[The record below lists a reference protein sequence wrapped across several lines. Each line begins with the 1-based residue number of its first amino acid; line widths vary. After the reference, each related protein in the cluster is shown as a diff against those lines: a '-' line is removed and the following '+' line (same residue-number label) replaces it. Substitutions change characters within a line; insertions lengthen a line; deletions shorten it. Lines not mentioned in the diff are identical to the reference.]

1 MCCSINSYDDVDC
14 GPADPIP
21 SFRPKLVPG
30 LQLHDVITREDRSKF
45 VSEISFFKLFFT
57 HELIDMICMYTNK
70 YAKFVAP
77 QHPVLSM
84 GWIDVTREEMYR
96 YIGLLFYMSVADY
109 PALYL
114 YWSTATLFHGTWARA
129 FISSRRRFQQIS
141 SFLKVSNFE
150 NEKKD
155 DKLCKV
161 RFLHD
166 YIRRKCMKL
175 YQPDVNVSIDE
186 RMVQNKGRY
195 SFRQYI
201 KDKPTKWGIKIWVIA
216 DSATGYTYNFDV
228 YTGKR
233 DKTAKTSFG
242 LAYDVVFRLMSTLF
256 GQGYK
261 LFVDNFYSSV
271 QLCKD
276 LLKHQTTLCGT
287 ILTNRRGIPKSF
299 KSKKKLEERGAG
311 QWIRD
316 GNVVFLQWQDN
327 KKVTFITSMSKN
339 ASKFQYCKRRTKVK
353 GEFRT
358 LFVRQPTVVSEY
370 NQFMSDVDKSD
381 QLIGKYNSL
390 RRTNR
395 FWKTLFYHFLDIAK
409 VNAYILFQEWRKL
422 NPDIA
427 ELQRP
432 ARYGQLE
439 FTVELMK
446 QLANL
451 SDSERIPTYEVHTN
465 NNGHPVK
472 PKWST
477 KANNCKRCY
486 RLLKKEV
493 KTSVKCETC
502 NTHLCFN
509 SKRECLNLEH
519 MSD

>member
-175 YQPDVNVSIDE
+175 YQPDVNVTIDE

-201 KDKPTKWGIKIWVIA
+201 KDKPTKWVIKIWVIA

-299 KSKKKLEERGAG
+299 KSKRNLR
-311 QWIRD
+311 
-316 GNVVFLQWQDN
+316 NVVQD
-327 KKVTFITSMSKN
+327 S
-339 ASKFQYCKRRTKVK
+339 
-353 GEFRT
+353 G
-358 LFVRQPTVVSEY
+358 
-370 NQFMSDVDKSD
+370 
-381 QLIGKYNSL
+381 
-390 RRTNR
+390 
-395 FWKTLFYHFLDIAK
+395 
-409 VNAYILFQEWRKL
+409 
-422 NPDIA
+422 
-427 ELQRP
+427 
-432 ARYGQLE
+432 LE
-439 FTVELMK
+439 M
-446 QLANL
+446 AM
-451 SDSERIPTYEVHTN
+451 
-465 NNGHPVK
+465 
-472 PKWST
+472 
-477 KANNCKRCY
+477 
-486 RLLKKEV
+486 
-493 KTSVKCETC
+493 
-502 NTHLCFN
+502 LCFYN
-509 SKRECLNLEH
+509 GRIIRK
-519 MSD
+519 